1 MIAESTDPYSG
12 SCKFIDGIASE
23 WQKTRLSARLML
35 SVQFFPLHDTLC
47 SYYVC
52 LMTYLQFLSAIKLRQ
67 KDSRRGMM
75 IKNWTGRHIQIIDSQ
90 TNSHLV

>member
-23 WQKTRLSARLML
+23 WQKTRLSAQLML

-52 LMTYLQFLSAIKLRQ
+52 LMTYLQFLTAIKLRQ
-67 KDSRRGMM
+67 KDSCRGMM

-90 TNSHLV
+90 TNSH